1 LPDPEEEQPP
11 GPVASRRQQIRK
23 AVLNRTLGRWIRVV
37 DLLLEHHTDE
47 GLPVDR
53 EADIVAKRAVILMVG
68 NVLDEE
74 DAVMLLE
81 SSRMRLPKKL
91 EESSAQ
97 DIRAWIDGTD
107 RGPDEPGLELKRDER
122 PGEPEEPSG

>member
-1 LPDPEEEQPP
+1 VHEPDPT
-11 GPVASRRQQIRK
+11 SRRQKIRK
-23 AVLNRTLGRWIRVV
+23 QVLNRTMGRWIRVV

-53 EADIVAKRAVILMVG
+53 EAEAIAKRAVILMVG
-68 NVLDEE
+68 HMLTEE

-91 EESSAQ
+91 EESSEH
-97 DIRAWIDGTD
+97 DIRRWIEGTD
-107 RGPDEPGLELKRDER
+107 REDELGLELKRDER
-122 PGEPEEPSG
+122 PAAPQEPSG